1 MKYKYQT
8 SEISN
13 IFDLLAFR
21 VITRSIEDCYT
32 TLGII
37 HKYYTPLIKKIK
49 DYIAVPKFN

>member
-21 VITRSIEDCYT
+21 VITDSIENCYT